1 MSGVREIIDR
11 DLVPP
16 DSSELISRAESL
28 VPLLRKN
35 AVRADELRR
44 LPDDSV
50 RALEEAGL
58 FRMTRPIRHG
68 GYGTD
73 PATVAKVMTL
83 IASGCPATTWVMMI
97 YTSVGDLAEMLSD
110 EALAEIYADPHPK
123 IAGVFGKTGAV
134 LESIDGGFRV
144 RGGGRWPFNSGCHHA
159 TWDLLRVT
167 VEGPNGASWPAF
179 AAVPMS
185 DLTICDDWH
194 VMGAL
199 GTGSNTVTCGE
210 LFIPERRVT
219 PFAKHP
225 RSVIRMDLSA
235 AHSVALALGMTR
247 YALEAFLAVAKA
259 HGIASLGYDRM
270 IDAPVVHATVGRAA
284 VNIKMIEAY
293 QQWALSAL
301 DPTTGT
307 LNPPDAAILGAGS
320 AGCLRLAREAIEA
333 LYALSPSAD
342 IHLESPIQRLVRDV
356 AVFEHQPGITP
367 FINFE
372 LYGRSLCAP

>member
-1 MSGVREIIDR
+1 VSDVREMISR

-16 DSSELISRAESL
+16 DASELISRAESL

-35 AVRADELRR
+35 ATRAEELRR
-44 LPDDSV
+44 LPDESV

-58 FRMTRPIRHG
+58 FQMTRPVRHG

-73 PATVAKVMTL
+73 AATVAQVMTL

-110 EALAEIYADPHPK
+110 EALAEIYADPHPR

-134 LESIDGGFRV
+134 LQKVDGGFRV
-144 RGGGRWPFNSGCHHA
+144 RGQGRWPFNSGCHHA
-159 TWDLLRVT
+159 TWDLLRVM
-167 VEGPNGASWPAF
+167 VEEPDGASWPAF

-210 LFIPERRVT
+210 LFIPDRRVT

-235 AHSVALALGMTR
+235 AHSVTLALGMTR

-259 HGIASLGYDRM
+259 HGISNLGYDRM
-270 IDAPVVHATVGRAA
+270 IDAPVVHAAVGTAA

-293 QQWALSAL
+293 QQWVLSAL
-301 DPTTGT
+301 DPVTAT
-307 LNPPDAAILGAGS
+307 LKPADAAIFGAGS
-320 AGCLRLAREAIEA
+320 ARCLQLAREAIEG
-333 LYALSPSAD
+333 LYALCPSAD
-342 IHLESPIQRLVRDV
+342 IRLESPIQRLVRDV
-356 AVFEHQPGITP
+356 HVFEHQPGITP
-367 FINFE
+367 FINLE
-372 LYGRSLCAP
+372 LYGRNLCAL